1 MNSNSP
7 PILITVHRAVKYR
20 DIVWNLRGNGKH
32 TRQGVGKREEGN
44 GQGGGRRQE
53 GEAIN

>member
-20 DIVWNLRGNGKH
+20 DIVWNLRGNGNGGEW
-32 TRQGVGKREEGN
+32 QGAGKREEG
-44 GQGGGRRQE
+44 
-53 GEAIN
+53 EAID